1 MRRRRLVRVGRACAA
16 QALRCRRVRRHQLAR
31 ATSRLRLA
39 CRVAM
44 ACGVLVLVCT
54 TRHARAC
61 LCCAVRRDLL
71 PCAAVRLRYAGAT
84 RQVVAVVARRTRCA
98 AMLCARRARGH
109 AAVRARRALLELA
122 FAVARR
128 RRCQCFVLC
137 TRARCVRCAGATRT
151 VRKRWRYLHVLS
163 TRAHVHGRAQP
174 VDGS

>member
-31 ATSRLRLA
+31 ATPRLRLA

-44 ACGVLVLVCT
+44 AGGVLVLVRAA
-54 TRHARAC
+54 RHARAC
-61 LCCAVRRDLL
+61 LRRAVRRDLL
-71 PCAAVRLRYAGAT
+71 PCAAVRLRHASAA

-98 AMLCARRARGH
+98 AMLCACRARGH

-122 FAVARR
+122 LAVARR
-128 RRCQCFVLC
+128 RRRQRFVL
-137 TRARCVRCAGATRT
+137 RARARRMRRACATRT